1 MAFRRRSAVMAA
13 VALPTAATL
22 LLTGCSSSDD
32 TSSGSEGSGG
42 AKTTTIEWWHI
53 SNQDP
58 MRSFWAQKAKE
69 YQASHPGVKINIT
82 VLENEAFKT
91 KLTTV
96 TQTGKAPDIF
106 QTWGGG
112 VLKQQADAGL
122 VKDITNDI
130 SSWGFT
136 PAALAAYQI
145 DGKAYGLP
153 YDVGMVGFWYNKAL
167 FKKAGIDAPPT
178 TWAQYL
184 DDVKKLKSAGI
195 TPIALA
201 GADKWPDHYY
211 WAYLAMREAGLP
223 ALKQA
228 AVDHNFNTPAFIKA
242 GQDLKQLADLQP
254 FQKGWQGAKY
264 DTPDGEAATMGNG
277 EAAMEL
283 MGQWAPTTEK
293 ASSGKGIGDD
303 LGFFTFPMVDGGA
316 GNPGDAFGGG
326 NGFAVGKDAP
336 PATIDFLKYLSS
348 VEVQKAAVATGS
360 VQPVVKGA
368 EAGLTDPNLKT
379 VADTLASATGFQLYL
394 DQAFA
399 PAVGAEVNDSVAA
412 LLAGQKTP
420 EQVVQ
425 DITTAAKSE

>member
-32 TSSGSEGSGG
+32 TSSGSQGSND
-42 AKTTTIEWWHI
+42 AKTTTVEWWHI

-69 YQASHPGVKINIT
+69 FEGSHPGVKINIT

-122 VKDITNDI
+122 VKDITNDV

-136 PAALAAYQI
+136 PASLAAYQI
-145 DGKAYGLP
+145 DGKTYGIP

-184 DDVKKLKSAGI
+184 DDIKKLKSAGI

-201 GADKWPDHYY
+201 GADKWPGHYY

-242 GQDLKQLADLQP
+242 GQDLKQLADLEP

-283 MGQWAPTTEK
+283 MGQWAPTTQK

-303 LGFFTFPMVDGGA
+303 LGFFTFPMVEGGA

-336 PATIDFLKYLSS
+336 PAAIEFLKYISS

-368 EAGLTDPNLKT
+368 EEGLTDPNLKT
-379 VADTLASATGFQLYL
+379 VADTLASASGFQLYL